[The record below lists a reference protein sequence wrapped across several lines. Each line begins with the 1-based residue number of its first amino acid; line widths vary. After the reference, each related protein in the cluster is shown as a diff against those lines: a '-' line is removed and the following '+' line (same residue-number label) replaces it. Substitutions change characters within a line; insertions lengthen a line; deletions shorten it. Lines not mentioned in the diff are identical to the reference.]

1 MKSSLLIAWN
11 VVLTVITAALL
22 FIQFGKSAPSGT
34 DAPTAPIATTGG
46 DAATDTRV
54 ATINIDSMQNSYTL
68 FVNKKKELEQKQKQM
83 EATLERKGKDLQ
95 TDYATAQQQASTMTQ
110 QQLGETEQRLQKK
123 QADIQQLQNQ
133 LSGDLQNQHDQ
144 FNKELKD
151 SLDSFL
157 KDYNASNK
165 YTVILSI
172 VEGGQVL
179 YAEPQYDITG
189 DAITGMNARLIKQ

>member
-22 FIQFGKSAPSGT
+22 FIQFGKSAPSAT
-34 DAPTAPIATTGG
+34 ETITAQPATAGE
-46 DAATDTRV
+46 AVATDTRI
-54 ATINIDSMQNSYTL
+54 ATINIDSMQNNYTL

-83 EATLERKGKDLQ
+83 ESTLERKGKELQ
-95 TDYATAQQQASTMTQ
+95 ADYAAAQQQAATMTQ

-123 QADIQQLQNQ
+123 QADIQQLQSQ
-133 LSGDLQNQHDQ
+133 LTGDLQNQLEQ

-189 DAITGMNARLIKQ
+189 DAITGMNARLVK

>member
-1 MKSSLLIAWN
+1 MKSSLFVAWN
-11 VVLTVITAALL
+11 IVLTVITAALL
-22 FIQFGKSAPSGT
+22 FIHFGRNTTSAT
-34 DAPTAPIATTGG
+34 DSATAPAITAAG
-46 DAATDTRV
+46 DSLGAVRI
-54 ATINIDSMQNSYTL
+54 ATINIDSMQNNYTL
-68 FVNKKKELEQKQKQM
+68 FVNKKKELEQKQKDM
-83 EATLERKGKDLQ
+83 EATLARKGRELQ
-95 TDYATAQQQASTMTQ
+95 TDYATAQQQAPTMTQ

-133 LSGDLQNQHDQ
+133 LSGDLQNQLDQ

-165 YTVILSI
+165 YTVILSL

-179 YAEPQYDITG
+179 YAEPHYDITG
-189 DAITGMNARLIKQ
+189 DAIQGMNARLKQ

>member
-11 VVLTVITAALL
+11 VILTVIIAALL
-22 FIQFGKSAPSGT
+22 FIQLGSKQPTTAVTEITPAKSS
-34 DAPTAPIATTGG
+34 TAGPATE
-46 DAATDTRV
+46 ARI
-54 ATINIDSMQNSYTL
+54 ATINIDSMQNNYTL

-83 EATLERKGKDLQ
+83 EATLARKGQELQ
-95 TDYATAQQQASTMTQ
+95 SDYQKAQQQASTMTQ
-110 QQLGETEQRLQKK
+110 QQLAETEQSLQKK
-123 QADIQQLQNQ
+123 QADIQQLQGQ
-133 LSGDLQNQHDQ
+133 LSGDLQNQLDK

-157 KDYNASNK
+157 KDYNATGK
-165 YTVILSI
+165 YTVILSV

-189 DAITGMNARLIKQ
+189 DAIIGMNGRLKK

>member
-22 FIQFGKSAPSGT
+22 FIQFDKNAPSAT
-34 DAPTAPIATTGG
+34 ETITAQPATAGEAVAG
-46 DAATDTRV
+46 DTRI
-54 ATINIDSMQNSYTL
+54 ATINIDSMQNNYTL

-83 EATLERKGKDLQ
+83 ESTLERKGKELQ
-95 TDYATAQQQASTMTQ
+95 ADYAAAQQQAATMTQ

-123 QADIQQLQNQ
+123 QADIQQLQSQ
-133 LSGDLQNQHDQ
+133 LTGDLQNQLEQ

-189 DAITGMNARLIKQ
+189 DAITGMNARLKK